1 MTMTNPIRP
10 TDDDARALAQSLMRD
25 ARFCAIATLD
35 EAGAPLTA
43 RIAFGQAKDGQPVS
57 LISHL
62 SHHTQALL
70 RDPRCSLLV
79 GEPGDKGD
87 PLTHPRLT
95 LQAKA
100 QMIPRDHPDFERLQ
114 KGWLLSHPKSRLYIG
129 FTDFVF
135 ARFEVSQAFLNGGF
149 GKAFNLSTEDL
160 GLT

>member
-1 MTMTNPIRP
+1 MTNPIRP
-10 TDDDARALAQSLMRD
+10 TDDDARALAQSLMD
-25 ARFCAIATLD
+25 QARFCAIASLD
-35 EAGAPLTA
+35 KTGAPMTA
-43 RIAFGQAKDGQPVS
+43 RIAFGQTTGHHPVS

-70 RDPRCSLLV
+70 QDPRCSLLV

-100 QMIPRDHPDFERLQ
+100 QILPRDHPEFEGLQ
-114 KGWLLSHPKSRLYIG
+114 TSWSISHPKSRLYIG

-135 ARFEVSQAFLNGGF
+135 ARFLVHQAFLNGGF
-149 GKAFNLSTEDL
+149 GKAFKLIPEDL